1 MSRDGV
7 VSGRWLSRGGRG
19 ASDGETYGTWRRAIT
34 DDHDRSARRLLARRS
49 RFLCSG
55 RRKMAGSVLDDR
67 SACSARDECRV
78 FHNSSFGRNFIN
90 LARPFTA
97 CISSV
102 FPSTG
107 CIVEEAQ
114 TQYAM

>member
-1 MSRDGV
+1 MIATAT
-7 VSGRWLSRGGRG
+7 L
-19 ASDGETYGTWRRAIT
+19 AS
-34 DDHDRSARRLLARRS
+34 HLLAEADFS
-49 RFLCSG
+49 RSG

-107 CIVEEAQ
+107 RIAEEAQ
-114 TQYAM
+114 TQRAM